1 MVPSIYVTTLGYK
14 IVIELKRSLKTIW
27 DKNSG
32 KKNAKD
38 EMLTL
43 IYKFFNAVDKSKS
56 NTNYYKTMF
65 ESMGENEFN
74 RYFKGFFEDNNAY
87 LTLSIVDYE
96 HNLTMEDI
104 EAGAKVLN
112 VPLFEYVSMP
122 HITMDKSRVVTTKN
136 PVPVGYILVKR
147 PQQTSIYRLFL
158 LLNNDNKMIGLY
170 KPLELLETPLRT
182 ISSTLCPTTN
192 ESLLTQVVY

>member
-27 DKNSG
+27 DKNTD
-32 KKNAKD
+32 KKKARE

-147 PQQTSIYRLFL
+147 PQQTIDDISYINGR
-158 LLNNDNKMIGLY
+158 Y
-170 KPLELLETPLRT
+170 KTSLIAGTPHGQ
-182 ISSTLCPTTN
+182 SAA
-192 ESLLTQVVY
+192 